1 MQRLNPR
8 YQLDYRTMLQ
18 LADTTARQ
26 YRIVISSETLPT
38 LLLRVVD
45 SNPSFRNNQEP
56 RSRFNDLA
64 NKKNSVYT
72 GKIIVN
78 LNARRID
85 VEAIN
90 IHLITGEREN
100 VVYVEFL
107 TDSETSIQELLE
119 RLTVYGKSRNV
130 QLLQLIDL
138 NQLSAESAYNEKEK
152 FEILKER
159 LDECATYRRS
169 ISEGSSSMGQSTN
182 LSLINHNVYTY
193 VKDKFVS
200 AYIQSSTSINN
211 DQNKDMVINEEKWSV
226 MVIRD
231 PFLLRQF
238 CDNVAF
244 TRSVSEIEEEEAAM
258 RHGYFIHHDGFVYD
272 NHSLSL
278 TQWGQQAAIAQLLKE
293 EAEAVKHS
301 TTNALTPEQ
310 KERLKREKQ
319 RFKYI
324 CCNQIVQ
331 ASGMMSGCKRGKHSP
346 ANVTLIQWEYS
357 CDHNREYQ
365 DKRLALLQSRIQ

>member
-26 YRIVISSETLPT
+26 YRIVIGSETLPT

-258 RHGYFIHHDGFVYD
+258 RRADQPIKCVQCNDFYLEQ
-272 NHSLSL
+272 NNKM
-278 TQWGQQAAIAQLLKE
+278 AAIAQLLKE